1 MAKLFG
7 VLIYNNILYLK
18 TFSTFVYELCG
29 YNTDKEGINLERFG
43 AILSHEPGG
52 SSIMN
57 IIHWV
62 QMFRKGRFH
71 FYDYGK
77 KKNLEIY
84 KNA

>member
-7 VLIYNNILYLK
+7 VLIYNNVLYLK
-18 TFSTFVYELCG
+18 TFSTFIYELCG
-29 YNTDKEGINLERFG
+29 YNTGKEGISLVRLG

-62 QMFRKGRFH
+62 QMFRKRKLH
-71 FYDYGK
+71 FYDFGK
-77 KKNLEIY
+77 KRNLEVY
-84 KNA
+84 QNV